1 MLRLSILQISTSPA
15 KGRGGGQEAQ
25 PGGRRARAAQALLP
39 NSYNQIPKSALGS
52 FLGAG
57 LGPLMFGPASR
68 RETRDLMR
76 FYQHIMTT
84 ELAEIRCRDVWYI
97 VMAWHF
103 YVHTSV
109 SSESLAEAVGSYLAV
124 TRRHNINGKLSM
136 KHLVWSSKLRAFG
149 LNGFGGE
156 DGIMAYALN
165 THFQCSGPEG
175 WRFCRE
181 TCNAKRHDRCSNEQ
195 RCPIVE

>member
-1 MLRLSILQISTSPA
+1 MRL
-15 KGRGGGQEAQ
+15 
-25 PGGRRARAAQALLP
+25 
-39 NSYNQIPKSALGS
+39 
-52 FLGAG
+52 
-57 LGPLMFGPASR
+57 
-68 RETRDLMR
+68 
-76 FYQHIMTT
+76 YQHIMTT
-84 ELAEIRCRDVWYI
+84 ELAEIRCRDVWHI

-124 TRRHNINGKLSM
+124 TRRRNINGILSM

-149 LNGFGGE
+149 LKGFGGE

-175 WRFCRE
+175 WHFV
-181 TCNAKRHDRCSNEQ
+181 AKRAQ
-195 RCPIVE
+195 QKP

>member
-1 MLRLSILQISTSPA
+1 
-15 KGRGGGQEAQ
+15 
-25 PGGRRARAAQALLP
+25 
-39 NSYNQIPKSALGS
+39 
-52 FLGAG
+52 
-57 LGPLMFGPASR
+57 
-68 RETRDLMR
+68 
-76 FYQHIMTT
+76 MTT

-124 TRRHNINGKLSM
+124 TRRHNINGTLSM

-149 LNGFGGE
+149 LKGFGGE

-165 THFQCSGPEG
+165 THFQCSGPDGLHFVTKRATQTTLTAVQMRNEVRLLSKPQWFHTYVSYLIATTRIHLCKPLPRPEAALLASC
-175 WRFCRE
+175 WRQLKP
-181 TCNAKRHDRCSNEQ
+181 TAKRQNISEAAADQHNPKRMQAGVWQHRTMNRLSLSS
-195 RCPIVE
+195 

>member
-1 MLRLSILQISTSPA
+1 
-15 KGRGGGQEAQ
+15 
-25 PGGRRARAAQALLP
+25 
-39 NSYNQIPKSALGS
+39 
-52 FLGAG
+52 
-57 LGPLMFGPASR
+57 
-68 RETRDLMR
+68 MR

-109 SSESLAEAVGSYLAV
+109 SSESLAEAIGSFLAV
-124 TRRHNINGKLSM
+124 THRHNINGKLSM

-156 DGIMAYALN
+156 DGIMAQALN
-165 THFQCSGPEG
+165 THVQCSGPEG
-175 WRFCRE
+175 L
-181 TCNAKRHDRCSNEQ
+181 NVAAKRATQKPWPLFKCTTKSDC
-195 RCPIVE
+195 